1 MKWKIHIINYFHK
14 QKRTLIILI
23 RKNWQLVMEKTKWE
37 RWEKLVSVILI
48 LVNSSEWVS
57 ESRSVVSDSL
67 QPHRLYSPWNSP
79 GQNTGV
85 GSHALLQRIF
95 LTQGSKPGIPHCRRI
110 LYHLVHRNL
119 SQLDVRC
126 LGWGD
131 KSSSSEAPR
140 ALPSPSLFSLS
151 TLWLQVAP
159 LQTCQL
165 RASKLYVLKGKA
177 QRRLYC
183 FYALVLEVT

>member
-79 GQNTGV
+79 GQNTGE
-85 GSHALLQRIF
+85 GSYSFLLGIF
-95 LTQGSKPGIPHCRRI
+95 PTQESNWGLLHCRWM
-110 LYHLVHRNL
+110 LPAEL
-119 SQLDVRC
+119 
-126 LGWGD
+126 LGTPIASLTVLEIVNCNWLIKDWGQ
-131 KSSSSEAPR
+131 
-140 ALPSPSLFSLS
+140 SL
-151 TLWLQVAP
+151 TKKP
-159 LQTCQL
+159 LQTEEPTDEMCL
-165 RASKLYVLKGKA
+165 TEVLSKHVT
-177 QRRLYC
+177 RLYDQQVC
-183 FYALVLEVT
+183 F